1 MIETDTTT
9 TAVEQRWSQKELG
22 SIRGAF
28 TYTLLALQE
37 RLAFIPNAETKLV
50 VPVVDKLDWDVSN
63 NSFWQGT
70 IMDPEGYKPSY
81 SSQSPQLA
89 MLRIILNIVVHPQ
102 KYRIPKQIH
111 KQIELDLAETLNLVK
126 IACCSRLT
134 FTVDELNY
142 LKSRILDSFSAT
154 PSSGLSSTEQSFVS
168 TFLDTSGEE

>member
-134 FTVDELNY
+134 FTIEELNY
-142 LKSRILDSFSAT
+142 LRSRLFDLPFAT
-154 PSSGLSSTEQSFVS
+154 LSSTEQDSVSSFLTTGS
-168 TFLDTSGEE
+168 SE